1 MNRSFRLVWNAV
13 MGLWVVASEAAKGKS
28 KPRSKVTG
36 VAKSPLSNLARV
48 ALLAGMGVVALSA
61 QADSNWLGGEGN
73 WDDATKWDTDVPS
86 TSDAVEI
93 TPDSFV
99 ILDNGL
105 SNQAKQLSIGS
116 SDSLVGDS
124 NLIVSGVGTTLDL
137 SGSIFVGKRSTFG
150 GHSKNILKITDGAKV
165 YSSGL
170 MVGNKSDGLVW
181 VNGAGSFLDG
191 GSLFIVGWSGSGS
204 LIVSDG
210 ASVSAEII
218 STGFGAGNG
227 EGSIYVS
234 GAGASLAATK
244 QLVVGNNT
252 GLPGYMEITD
262 GGQVFAEELTI
273 GRRSSEAVLTI
284 SGVNSSLRSEGQIIV
299 GSQGSSGILN
309 IGASESDEATAAG
322 KVSGAILLGDI
333 EGSSGTL
340 VLNHTDT
347 NYVLASDIT
356 TGAAADDANIDLV
369 SGTTRFTGDL
379 SAYNGMMNVK
389 GGTLNIASSDAL
401 TLGHDYNQTEDGVL
415 QVGANSNTESG
426 KLVVAGTATFAMDSK
441 IHVNA
446 AEAKGLTV
454 GANLGNIIEAGSLV
468 SDGFVVT
475 DNSAL
480 FDFEVS
486 VDDANNSVSLRSK
499 QGTDESG
506 EAVSLLKY
514 VQKQQ
519 FTTGLGA
526 ASVLNDFV
534 NGTATG
540 NGMDE
545 VVSGLGKMATAKD
558 VADAVAQTLP
568 LMSGSSAKAS
578 TSVMQANS
586 NVVSAR
592 QSGIA
597 SGDGFITDKHAWV
610 KPVGSLAKQDA
621 RNGVSGFD
629 ASTFGIIGGLDGDL
643 NDTTYIGFALSYMN
657 TNLDGSG
664 TNSTNSADIDAYQA
678 IAYGQHQFGEQFHN
692 LDLSWQAALGFN
704 QTDGT
709 RRITFMDSKAKSKYN
724 SYTSNLSVGLGRTFA
739 MDSDTSITPSVRA
752 AYSYIKDDSYQESG
766 AGALNLDVAS
776 NTTDALVISVNGD
789 FSRRIA
795 DQAALLAS
803 AGVGYDL
810 LNDASSSTAS
820 FAGGGAAFTTNGL
833 ELSPVVIT
841 AGVGVNYAL
850 NDATDITVR
859 YDLEGRSDFLS
870 QTASAKV
877 TWVF

>member
-1 MNRSFRLVWNAV
+1 
-13 MGLWVVASEAAKGKS
+13 
-28 KPRSKVTG
+28 
-36 VAKSPLSNLARV
+36 
-48 ALLAGMGVVALSA
+48 
-61 QADSNWLGGEGN
+61 
-73 WDDATKWDTDVPS
+73 
-86 TSDAVEI
+86 
-93 TPDSFV
+93 
-99 ILDNGL
+99 
-105 SNQAKQLSIGS
+105 
-116 SDSLVGDS
+116 
-124 NLIVSGVGTTLDL
+124 
-137 SGSIFVGKRSTFG
+137 
-150 GHSKNILKITDGAKV
+150 
-165 YSSGL
+165 
-170 MVGNKSDGLVW
+170 
-181 VNGAGSFLDG
+181 
-191 GSLFIVGWSGSGS
+191 
-204 LIVSDG
+204 
-210 ASVSAEII
+210 
-218 STGFGAGNG
+218 
-227 EGSIYVS
+227 
-234 GAGASLAATK
+234 
-244 QLVVGNNT
+244 
-252 GLPGYMEITD
+252 
-262 GGQVFAEELTI
+262 
-273 GRRSSEAVLTI
+273 
-284 SGVNSSLRSEGQIIV
+284 
-299 GSQGSSGILN
+299 
-309 IGASESDEATAAG
+309 
-322 KVSGAILLGDI
+322 
-333 EGSSGTL
+333 
-340 VLNHTDT
+340 
-347 NYVLASDIT
+347 
-356 TGAAADDANIDLV
+356 
-369 SGTTRFTGDL
+369 
-379 SAYNGMMNVK
+379 
-389 GGTLNIASSDAL
+389 
-401 TLGHDYNQTEDGVL
+401 
-415 QVGANSNTESG
+415 
-426 KLVVAGTATFAMDSK
+426 
-441 IHVNA
+441 
-446 AEAKGLTV
+446 
-454 GANLGNIIEAGSLV
+454 
-468 SDGFVVT
+468 
-475 DNSAL
+475 
-480 FDFEVS
+480 VS

-526 ASVLNDFV
+526 ANVLNDFV

-545 VVSGLGKMATAKD
+545 VVSGLGKMETAKD

-592 QSGIA
+592 QSGLS

-610 KPVGSLAKQDA
+610 KPVGSVAKQDA

-629 ASTFGIIGGLDGDL
+629 ASTFGIIGGVDGDL
-643 NDTTYIGFALSYMN
+643 NDTTSIGFALSYMN

-789 FSRRIA
+789 LSQRID
-795 DQAALLAS
+795 DQVALLAS